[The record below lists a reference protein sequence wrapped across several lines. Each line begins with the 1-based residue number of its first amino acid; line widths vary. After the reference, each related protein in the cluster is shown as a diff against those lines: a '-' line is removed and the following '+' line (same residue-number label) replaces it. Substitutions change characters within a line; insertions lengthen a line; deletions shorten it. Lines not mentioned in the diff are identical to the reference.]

1 VRGHSAARTHR
12 HSASLRYRTKRP
24 ASSARDAESDAGC
37 FVPADWRYSHANVTG
52 MSAAFMESEM
62 GPDVA
67 LHDKATIKCFA
78 DHLAYIDQRM

>member
-1 VRGHSAARTHR
+1 
-12 HSASLRYRTKRP
+12 
-24 ASSARDAESDAGC
+24 
-37 FVPADWRYSHANVTG
+37 VTG